1 MNKQL
6 CQYYATLSEIAKTDL
21 RNKYKDSPIG
31 LRLLGFL
38 EKLEKPDFK
47 TTEAVAYI
55 YKESRDEKYSVLENR
70 YFKLRKKILDELD
83 NKQGSSLN
91 ELPGEEA
98 ELNHCKQMIAN
109 GKKKE
114 AYKLL
119 TALEKDCWEKNL
131 FELLP
136 PVLDNMI
143 FCNQGFNQVDKN
155 TPLYKKLEEAIALQY
170 DLNMAI
176 MYTRQMYEVFF
187 AKGTKWNKELSESLK
202 ALGDKHKAYPRFI
215 MLYHYVSVSYK
226 LTSMDYADNMQ
237 VISRHL
243 TEFKKLYEQNPGVPI
258 VIYKTGYDKL
268 FHFHYNQ
275 ITALYYSNKA
285 EFEEAYMAVREMW
298 NMVHS
303 GDPLF
308 LTYKIDSLYFN
319 MFAMQCITG
328 RYRDAYETCNAFT
341 VFVKDTGRP
350 DIMPMI
356 NTLKGMLYVM
366 AYPQTFKLDAA
377 YLLEQADEYIKILK
391 KKGDNVHL
399 PMAQAM
405 FVKMQLYIIRTEY
418 KHAAKLIDDA
428 QIVQYL
434 DAIKAQT
441 FFAELLTCLKND
453 TKQALPQLE
462 KRVAQRKYKAVTI
475 DELLALNWLSGFIKR
490 NS

>member
-1 MNKQL
+1 MNKEL
-6 CQYYATLSEIAKTDL
+6 CQSYASLTEIAKADL

-31 LRLLGFL
+31 LRLIDFL

-55 YKESRDEKYSVLENR
+55 YKESKDEKYSVLENR
-70 YFKLRKKILDELD
+70 YFKLRKKIVDELG
-83 NKQGSSLN
+83 NKQSSSLSD
-91 ELPGEEA
+91 LPIEEA
-98 ELNHCKQMIAN
+98 ELNHCKQMIAS

-119 TALEKDCWEKNL
+119 TALEKTCWEKNL

-136 PVLDNMI
+136 SVLDNMI

-155 TPLYKKLEEAIALQY
+155 TALYKKLEEAIALQY

-187 AKGTKWNKELSESLK
+187 AKGTTWDKELSESLK
-202 ALGDKHKAYPRFI
+202 VLGDKHKAYPRFI

-243 TEFKKLYEQNPGVPI
+243 TEFKKLYEQNPGIPI

-275 ITALYYSNKA
+275 ITALYYTNKA
-285 EFEEAYMAVREMW
+285 EFEEAYMAMREMW

-303 GDPLF
+303 GDAMF
-308 LTYKIDSLYFN
+308 LMYKTDSLYFN
-319 MFAMQCITG
+319 MFAMQCVTG
-328 RYRDAYETCNAFT
+328 RYRDAYETCNALA
-341 VFVKDTGRP
+341 VYVKDTGRQ
-350 DIMPMI
+350 DIMPMV
-356 NTLKGMLYVM
+356 NSLKGMLYAM
-366 AYPQTFKLDAA
+366 AYPQTFKLDAT
-377 YLLEQADEYIKILK
+377 YLLEQVEEYIRTLK
-391 KKGDNVHL
+391 KKGDNVHFPL
-399 PMAQAM
+399 AQAM
-405 FVKMQLYIIRTEY
+405 FVKAELFILRADY
-418 KHAAKLIDDA
+418 KNAAKLLDDA
-428 QIVQYL
+428 RVVEYL
-434 DAIKAQT
+434 NSVKAQS
-441 FFAELLTCLKND
+441 FFAELLTCLRDDN
-453 TKQALPQLE
+453 KQGMHELE
-462 KRVAQRKYKAVTI
+462 KKVAQQKYKALTI
-475 DELLALNWLSGFIKR
+475 DELLALNWLLGFTKR